1 METLRMTGRR
11 MVFWGALA
19 LVAWA
24 VYELAIRFEEMVTW
38 LSPVFSLVSDGK
50 ITFWDYLSRLEWARL
65 RTHIFLVL
73 CLLFG
78 VFALLTRRRPIAGL
92 ISVPICILLIIFSLG
107 STPLMEASF
116 WQKFKLIPAALVMLG
131 NLLISVSNIQRVRR
145 IKAGRDQ
152 LSHAPQP
159 YDPFNIGRGQ

>member
-1 METLRMTGRR
+1 

-19 LVAWA
+19 LVAWSF
-24 VYELAIRFEEMVTW
+24 YELAIRFEEMVTW

-65 RTHIFLVL
+65 RTHVFLVI
-73 CLLFG
+73 CALFG

-92 ISVPICILLIIFSLG
+92 ISIPICILLILFSLG
-107 STPLMEASF
+107 STPLMAASI
-116 WQKFKLIPAALVMLG
+116 WQKFKLIPAALILFG
-131 NLLISVSNIQRVRR
+131 NLLIFISNVRR
-145 IKAGRDQ
+145 AKKPQAGANQ
-152 LSHAPQP
+152 LSHTTQP

>member
-65 RTHIFLVL
+65 RTHVFLVL

-145 IKAGRDQ
+145 IKTGRDQ